1 MQLIN
6 NVLSNQELTN
16 ILSNIDVINNYNK
29 LIEKKTNKILFYI
42 DLTTN
47 LKLELESKFNLTLT
61 QQKIPLCWF
70 NGDTEA
76 HIDRQINNTNFDY
89 TYIIYLSQNA
99 GTMVIDNTNYE
110 INYNSGF
117 KFYKDSIHATIN
129 TNPRLTIGPMNINSN
144 PVGMNFIQ
152 YYESEADAIAGNN
165 SIGATIY
172 NGPGTYIIGNLSS
185 GTINGISSWRIANT
199 SSGTSPYFGVY
210 NNGAELNPD
219 GIYYLYPNITCI
231 RRGTKIL
238 CKIYNDEKYIN
249 IEDIYPGTL
258 VKIDDKQEY
267 KLFIVYKIGSNKIKT
282 INNLDRIQNRIYK
295 LSMQNYPE
303 LNDDLYI
310 TGCHALLKTTLTEQ
324 EQKDMITHFG
334 KIYITGK
341 KYRFMTYLD
350 NKAEPYI
357 ADHEYEE
364 IWHLALD
371 SDDKNINYGIYANG
385 LLIETCSINFI
396 NNKSNLKFK

>member
-1 MQLIN
+1 M
-6 NVLSNQELTN
+6 
-16 ILSNIDVINNYNK
+16 
-29 LIEKKTNKILFYI
+29 
-42 DLTTN
+42 
-47 LKLELESKFNLTLT
+47 
-61 QQKIPLCWF
+61 
-70 NGDTEA
+70 
-76 HIDRQINNTNFDY
+76 
-89 TYIIYLSQNA
+89 
-99 GTMVIDNTNYE
+99 
-110 INYNSGF
+110 
-117 KFYKDSIHATIN
+117 
-129 TNPRLTIGPMNINSN
+129 
-144 PVGMNFIQ
+144 
-152 YYESEADAIAGNN
+152 
-165 SIGATIY
+165 
-172 NGPGTYIIGNLSS
+172 
-185 GTINGISSWRIANT
+185 
-199 SSGTSPYFGVY
+199 
-210 NNGAELNPD
+210 
-219 GIYYLYPNITCI
+219 
-231 RRGTKIL
+231 
-238 CKIYNDEKYIN
+238 
-249 IEDIYPGTL
+249 